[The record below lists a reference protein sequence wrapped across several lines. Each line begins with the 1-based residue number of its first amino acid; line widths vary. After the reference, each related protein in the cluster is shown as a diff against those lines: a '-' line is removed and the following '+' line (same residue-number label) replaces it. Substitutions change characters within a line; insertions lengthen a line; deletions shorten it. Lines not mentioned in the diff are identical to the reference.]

1 MWFLT
6 TGKKANI
13 TLIFGDDRK
22 EDSGS
27 SKLVSLAQV
36 SRKIAEPAI
45 SKQIGN
51 KKVNGNSQNG
61 LWMGKSYLMN

>member
-13 TLIFGDDRK
+13 TLIFDDRK
-22 EDSGS
+22 ADSGS

-45 SKQIGN
+45 SKQIDK

>member
-27 SKLVSLAQV
+27 SKLSLAQV
-36 SRKIAEPAI
+36 SRNIAEPAI
-45 SKQIGN
+45 SKQIDK